1 MPRFVTQRSLYEVR
15 ERPSKAYS
23 WAAFLIANIVVEI
36 PYQILL
42 GILVYGAYY
51 YPIYGIQS
59 SERQG
64 LILLF
69 SIQFFIF
76 ASTFAHALIAALP
89 DSATAGNIATLLFS
103 MTLIFNGVMQPPQA
117 LPGFWLFMYRV
128 SPLTYLVD
136 GIAAT
141 GMHAKAIVCA
151 PNELSIFNPPAGQIC
166 GDYMSA
172 YLTQAPGRLV
182 NPTSTSRCE
191 YCPLSNSDQF
201 LASVAIDWNLR
212 WRNFGIVWAYVV
224 FNIVCAVLFYY
235 MFRVK
240 KWSGGNN
247 SRTFSRVLDG
257 LKKLGRASRKPTT
270 KTSVIAPN
278 SEEEV
283 NGEGLQKIL

>member
-1 MPRFVTQRSLYEVR
+1 M
-15 ERPSKAYS
+15 
-23 WAAFLIANIVVEI
+23 ANIVVEI

-42 GILVYGAYY
+42 GILVYAAYY

-59 SERQG
+59 PERQG
-64 LILLF
+64 LILLY

-151 PNELSIFNPPAGQIC
+151 PNELSIFNPPTGQNC

-172 YLTQAPGRLV
+172 YLVHAPGELV
-182 NPTSTSRCE
+182 NPGAMSRCE

-201 LASVAIDWNLR
+201 LASVAMNWDLR
-212 WRNFGIVWAYVV
+212 WRNFGIMWAYVV
-224 FNIVCAVLFYY
+224 FNIACAVLFYY
-235 MFRVK
+235 MFRVT
-240 KWSGGNN
+240 KWSGGSS
-247 SRTFSRVLDG
+247 SRTLSTISDA
-257 LKKLGRASRKPTT
+257 LKKLGRARRRPTV
-270 KTSVIAPN
+270 KTSESLPK
-278 SEEEV
+278 SKKDLDE
-283 NGEGLQKIL
+283 EGLQKIL